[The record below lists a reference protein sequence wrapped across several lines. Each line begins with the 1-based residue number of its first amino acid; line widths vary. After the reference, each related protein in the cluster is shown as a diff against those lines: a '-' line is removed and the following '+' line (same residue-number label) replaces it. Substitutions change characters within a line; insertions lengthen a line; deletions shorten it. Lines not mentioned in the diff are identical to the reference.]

1 MEIIYKSTPND
12 GIFDT
17 LGVQNCYFKHLCGKT
32 DSKVTSRKIHHHTD
46 FEIHFMDKGH
56 QEYSVS
62 GKKYDV
68 SDGHIL
74 LIPPL
79 TKHYT
84 VDTMMYESKFSI
96 TFTNGTQG
104 PFGQIKD
111 IIFCKAG
118 SRIRDNIH
126 TILKESKT
134 ASVLSKQIIA
144 HCIYEILVILLRTGG
159 WKESRA
165 VDNPVGADD
174 RLLLAKNYIQD
185 NIEFNI
191 KVSDVSAYCYLGT
204 KQLTRLFKL
213 HENITPLAYIQK
225 QKIKYIESLLT
236 SGVSLKT
243 ISEKMN
249 FSSEYHFNS
258 FYKKYAGITP
268 GAYQKMHIQ

>member
-1 MEIIYKSTPND
+1 MKILYKSTQSDN
-12 GIFDT
+12 IFDT
-17 LGVQNCYFKHLCGKT
+17 LEVQNCYFKHLRGKT
-32 DSKVTSRKIHHHTD
+32 DSRVTSRKIHHHTS
-46 FEIHFMDKGH
+46 FEIHFMYKGH
-56 QEYSVS
+56 QKYSVS
-62 GKKYDV
+62 DKDYDV

-79 TKHYT
+79 TKHYI
-84 VDTMMYESKFSI
+84 VDMQMYESKFSM
-96 TFTNGTQG
+96 TFTNGTKS

-111 IIFCKAG
+111 PIFCKVND
-118 SRIRDNIH
+118 RIQENIY

-134 ASVLSKQIIA
+134 ASAFSKQIIA

-159 WKESRA
+159 WKEIQA
-165 VDNPVGADD
+165 TENPVGVDD

-204 KQLTRLFKL
+204 KQLTRLFKI
-213 HENITPLAYIQK
+213 HENITPLDYIQK
-225 QKIKYIESLLT
+225 QKTKHIEALLT
-236 SGVSLKT
+236 SGTSLKT
-243 ISEKMN
+243 ISERMN

-258 FYKKYAGITP
+258 FYKKYAGMSP